1 MFDAMKLQLLKWE
14 ALAAAVTG
22 VAKLIGKKVFDNLAS
37 KAVKL
42 PGFLGTGISGLLKLL
57 GTPFTALGKLFIPV
71 LVVIA
76 ITILL
81 FIITAIVKRKKA
93 KKQMKAVATETYQ
106 QQNTASKVSKWKIFS
121 RGK

>member
-1 MFDAMKLQLLKWE
+1 MFDAMKLQLLMWE

-22 VAKLIGKKVFDNLAS
+22 VAKFIGKKVFDNLAS

-42 PGFLGTGISGLLKLL
+42 PGLLGTGISGLLKLL
-57 GTPFTALGKLFIPV
+57 GAPFSALGKLFIPV

-93 KKQMKAVATETYQ
+93 KKQMKAVATEPYQ
-106 QQNTASKVSKWKIFS
+106 QQNTASKVSRWNIFS